1 MGRFFSDKVRK
12 RVAYF
17 GLSLFC
23 ISRGKK
29 TKQILLERG
38 KFSFLNVDIW
48 FDVTKC
54 KFIVKNSSFEMLVVF
69 SPIFVADTKIALVYN
84 FVALL
89 RGYYS
94 WKICLFSVS
103 KKACNI
109 FPGGVSCFT
118 VFSVNDAFLDV
129 INLHQNS
136 SNKRSPSDI

>member
-54 KFIVKNSSFEMLVVF
+54 KFIVKNSSFEMLVAF
-69 SPIFVADTKIALVYN
+69 WPIFVADTKITFVHN
-84 FVALL
+84 FVAPLSMYALL
-89 RGYYS
+89 SHPARKG
-94 WKICLFSVS
+94 
-103 KKACNI
+103 
-109 FPGGVSCFT
+109 
-118 VFSVNDAFLDV
+118 
-129 INLHQNS
+129 
-136 SNKRSPSDI
+136 